1 MFDSTSTLKA
11 LGASLL
17 LMTGAAQAA
26 PVISQEPDWAVAVQ
40 VLLSAG
46 LCQNRLVEADRA
58 KCYRDNS
65 QQACRNATEGVEKE
79 NCITEYAYNRV
90 PQKTGMASQK
100 PLVMSPFKTDEN
112 QLNNASSAK
121 AGSLPVESAP
131 DELDSKIK
139 FFLHDK
145 EKSSVVQ

>member
-11 LGASLL
+11 FGTSLV
-17 LMTGAAQAA
+17 LMSSVAQAA

-65 QQACRNATEGVEKE
+65 HQACRNTPEGVEKE
-79 NCITEYAYNRV
+79 NCITEYSYNRV
-90 PQKTGMASQK
+90 PQKTGRPAQK
-100 PLVMSPFKTDEN
+100 PMIMSPFKNDEN
-112 QLNNASSAK
+112 QLNNDSA
-121 AGSLPVESAP
+121 AVTGSLPAESVP

-139 FFLHDK
+139 LFLHDK
-145 EKSSVVQ
+145 EKPSVVQ